1 MGYPYPNFCL
11 CAFLGPYLR
20 ELGRLRLKVLIA
32 VCMLLLLPVGAASL
46 QALQG
51 LRTWGSS
58 GGGGEGGGEGFGLR
72 ATSKPKGPSRRPR
85 PHRPAKKRQLWDC

>member
-1 MGYPYPNFCL
+1 MKFEAKKGLTISGLEAPS
-11 CAFLGPYLR
+11 LR

-58 GGGGEGGGEGFGLR
+58 RLFIVWKFRGFRVLR
-72 ATSKPKGPSRRPR
+72 LGV
-85 PHRPAKKRQLWDC
+85 

>member
-58 GGGGEGGGEGFGLR
+58 RLFIVWKFRGFRVLGLGFGVV
-72 ATSKPKGPSRRPR
+72 GV
-85 PHRPAKKRQLWDC
+85 